1 MSRASAAGASA
12 GAGADDDAALGSPR
26 DAEVARV
33 LALDPVPI
41 AALAAVASRD
51 GLSASSR
58 AEAWP
63 RLVAVDPAHP
73 ESSSRAFEERASA
86 LRARERR
93 QVDLDVARSHLVP
106 RDFPPLDPDD
116 PDAAAPATP
125 RDADARDHP
134 EAPRDARDATDSARD
149 REARDAPASTATTT
163 TTSPAPPGGHSPP
176 TKKIPSPTREKLSL
190 IIQGVLATHPGEC
203 RYYQGLHD
211 VAAVL
216 LLACGDA
223 AAAVLDR
230 LVAGHLRDNVRG
242 GGLDAVLR
250 TLKLLPRLIAAADPE
265 LHAAI
270 FPANTRDKTP
280 AAAAEERAET
290 KTRKRASRSERP
302 GHLQSPSVAAAAAD
316 GFPERVFAE
325 ASSSSKAKV
334 DDEPDSS
341 SSDSDAGSSSSDASF
356 VVLGVSDFHDM
367 EHVGGCHFAVSW
379 LLTWHAHGLDRV
391 ADAARLFDLFL
402 ASDPLMPLYV
412 GAAAV
417 VADRDALLSLA
428 RGETPSAEEGMSDGE
443 GEGGPEEAVEG
454 GGEGRPSGVVE
465 PAPRSVGD
473 GDASASASA
482 REEKGG
488 PEEAVEGATRS
499 IEDDPPDAGG
509 DAGGVKKNTPPN
521 TNARAGRSD
530 AALGARPR
538 RDDWAVVEG
547 LLHARLSA
555 LPALTSSSRGRGSRR
570 STPPRP
576 GSDPASSA
584 VSPAVSAIVRAALA
598 LHARVPPRSL
608 FAAVG
613 GVPDPFS
620 AFGAYPYAWL
630 ADAEDAARRRRP
642 RARVRGLRER
652 VGNRTP
658 RWFGRSGRGRG
669 VGASTGTVDGVGYFP
684 VRGPRRSASAR
695 GFGGRRGGA
704 RRRCARRRR
713 PSPREASGDSS
724 TAWGSSCEGG
734 RSRGEARSACRGW
747 TTNRDARSR
756 RREGEGEGAGGS
768 NEASTFRCDC

>member
-1 MSRASAAGASA
+1 MSRASAAGAS

-149 REARDAPASTATTT
+149 REARDAPASTTTT
-163 TTSPAPPGGHSPP
+163 TTSPASPGGHSPP

-270 FPANTRDKTP
+270 FPSDTRDKTP

-325 ASSSSKAKV
+325 ASSSSKAKL

-412 GAAAV
+412 GAAAI

-454 GGEGRPSGVVE
+454 
-465 PAPRSVGD
+465 
-473 GDASASASA
+473 
-482 REEKGG
+482 
-488 PEEAVEGATRS
+488 ATRS

-509 DAGGVKKNTPPN
+509 DAGGVKKTIPPN

-555 LPALTSSSRGRGSRR
+555 LPALTSRGAGSRR

-630 ADAEDAARRRRP
+630 ADAEDAA
-642 RARVRGLRER
+642 A
-652 VGNRTP
+652 
-658 RWFGRSGRGRG
+658 
-669 VGASTGTVDGVGYFP
+669 A
-684 VRGPRRSASAR
+684 ASAR
-695 GFGGRRGGA
+695 AGSGPPGTGREPHPAVVRKVGEGSGGGGVDRDGQRSWLLSGSGSAAERIGAGIRRAARRGAAEMRKAEASEPARSLRGLIDGLGELVRGGA
-704 RRRCARRRR
+704 K
-713 PSPREASGDSS
+713 PR
-724 TAWGSSCEGG
+724 GG
-734 RSRGEARSACRGW
+734 EERVPRLDDE
-747 TTNRDARSR
+747 
-756 RREGEGEGAGGS
+756 
-768 NEASTFRCDC
+768 

>member
-1 MSRASAAGASA
+1 MSRPSAAGASA

-116 PDAAAPATP
+116 PDATAPATP

-149 REARDAPASTATTT
+149 REARDAPASTTTT
-163 TTSPAPPGGHSPP
+163 TTTPASPGGHSPP

-270 FPANTRDKTP
+270 FPSDTRDRTP

-302 GHLQSPSVAAAAAD
+302 GQKLSPSVAAAAAD
-316 GFPERVFAE
+316 GFHERVFAE

-412 GAAAV
+412 GAAAI

-454 GGEGRPSGVVE
+454 
-465 PAPRSVGD
+465 
-473 GDASASASA
+473 
-482 REEKGG
+482 
-488 PEEAVEGATRS
+488 ATRS

-509 DAGGVKKNTPPN
+509 DAGGVKKNTSPN

-555 LPALTSSSRGRGSRR
+555 LPALTSSRGSGSRR

-630 ADAEDAARRRRP
+630 ADAEDAA
-642 RARVRGLRER
+642 A
-652 VGNRTP
+652 
-658 RWFGRSGRGRG
+658 
-669 VGASTGTVDGVGYFP
+669 
-684 VRGPRRSASAR
+684 ASAR
-695 GFGGRRGGA
+695 AGSGPPGTGREPHPAVVRKVGEGSGGGGVDGDGRRSWLLSGSGSAAERIGAGIRRAA
-704 RRRCARRRR
+704 RRGAAEMRKA
-713 PSPREASGDSS
+713 EAS
-724 TAWGSSCEGG
+724 EP
-734 RSRGEARSACRGW
+734 ARSLRGLI
-747 TTNRDARSR
+747 DGL
-756 RREGEGEGAGGS
+756 GELVRGGTKPRGGE
-768 NEASTFRCDC
+768 ERVPRLDDE

>member
-1 MSRASAAGASA
+1 MSRPSAAGASA

-116 PDAAAPATP
+116 PDATAPATP

-149 REARDAPASTATTT
+149 REARDAPASTTTT
-163 TTSPAPPGGHSPP
+163 TTTPASPGGHSPP

-270 FPANTRDKTP
+270 FPSDTRDRTP

-302 GHLQSPSVAAAAAD
+302 GQKLSPSVAAAAAD
-316 GFPERVFAE
+316 GFHERVFAE

-412 GAAAV
+412 GAAAI

-454 GGEGRPSGVVE
+454 GGEGRPSGVVG

-473 GDASASASA
+473 ADASASADA

-509 DAGGVKKNTPPN
+509 DAGGVKKNTSPN

-555 LPALTSSSRGRGSRR
+555 LPALTSSRGSGSRR

-630 ADAEDAARRRRP
+630 ADAEDAA
-642 RARVRGLRER
+642 A
-652 VGNRTP
+652 
-658 RWFGRSGRGRG
+658 
-669 VGASTGTVDGVGYFP
+669 
-684 VRGPRRSASAR
+684 ASAR
-695 GFGGRRGGA
+695 AGSGPPGTGREPHPAVVRKVGEGSGGGGVDGDGRRSWLLSGSGSAAERIGAGIRRAA
-704 RRRCARRRR
+704 RRGAAEMRKA
-713 PSPREASGDSS
+713 EAS
-724 TAWGSSCEGG
+724 EP
-734 RSRGEARSACRGW
+734 ARSLRGLI
-747 TTNRDARSR
+747 DGL
-756 RREGEGEGAGGS
+756 GELVRGGTKPRGGE
-768 NEASTFRCDC
+768 ERVPRLDDE

>member
-1 MSRASAAGASA
+1 MSRPSAAGASA

-134 EAPRDARDATDSARD
+134 EAPRDARDATDTARD

-163 TTSPAPPGGHSPP
+163 TTSPAPPGGAHSPP
-176 TKKIPSPTREKLSL
+176 TKKIHSGPTREKLSL

-302 GHLQSPSVAAAAAD
+302 GQKLSPSVAAAAAD

-454 GGEGRPSGVVE
+454 
-465 PAPRSVGD
+465 
-473 GDASASASA
+473 
-482 REEKGG
+482 
-488 PEEAVEGATRS
+488 ATRS
-499 IEDDPPDAGG
+499 IEDDPPDSGG

-555 LPALTSSSRGRGSRR
+555 LPALTSSSRVSGSRR

-630 ADAEDAARRRRP
+630 ADAEDAAAAAAAARAGSGPPGTGREPHPAVVRKVGEGSGGGGVDGDGRRSWLLSGSGSAAERIGAGIRRA
-642 RARVRGLRER
+642 ARRGAAEMRKAEASEPARSLRGLIDGLGELVRGGTKPRGGEER
-652 VGNRTP
+652 VP
-658 RWFGRSGRGRG
+658 RLE
-669 VGASTGTVDGVGYFP
+669 D
-684 VRGPRRSASAR
+684 
-695 GFGGRRGGA
+695 
-704 RRRCARRRR
+704 
-713 PSPREASGDSS
+713 E
-724 TAWGSSCEGG
+724 
-734 RSRGEARSACRGW
+734 
-747 TTNRDARSR
+747 
-756 RREGEGEGAGGS
+756 
-768 NEASTFRCDC
+768 

>member
-1 MSRASAAGASA
+1 MSRPSAAGASA

-134 EAPRDARDATDSARD
+134 EAPRDARDATDTARD

-163 TTSPAPPGGHSPP
+163 TTSPAPPGGAHSPP
-176 TKKIPSPTREKLSL
+176 TKKIHSGPTREKLSL

-302 GHLQSPSVAAAAAD
+302 GQKLSPSVAAAAAD

-454 GGEGRPSGVVE
+454 
-465 PAPRSVGD
+465 
-473 GDASASASA
+473 
-482 REEKGG
+482 
-488 PEEAVEGATRS
+488 ATRS

-509 DAGGVKKNTPPN
+509 DAGASGAPTNTADTDRAMRDSQPCCSSS
-521 TNARAGRSD
+521 ARAE
-530 AALGARPR
+530 
-538 RDDWAVVEG
+538 V
-547 LLHARLSA
+547 
-555 LPALTSSSRGRGSRR
+555 
-570 STPPRP
+570 
-576 GSDPASSA
+576 
-584 VSPAVSAIVRAALA
+584 
-598 LHARVPPRSL
+598 
-608 FAAVG
+608 
-613 GVPDPFS
+613 
-620 AFGAYPYAWL
+620 
-630 ADAEDAARRRRP
+630 
-642 RARVRGLRER
+642 
-652 VGNRTP
+652 
-658 RWFGRSGRGRG
+658 
-669 VGASTGTVDGVGYFP
+669 VDGGN
-684 VRGPRRSASAR
+684 A
-695 GFGGRRGGA
+695 
-704 RRRCARRRR
+704 
-713 PSPREASGDSS
+713 
-724 TAWGSSCEGG
+724 
-734 RSRGEARSACRGW
+734 
-747 TTNRDARSR
+747 
-756 RREGEGEGAGGS
+756 
-768 NEASTFRCDC
+768 

>member
-1 MSRASAAGASA
+1 MSRPSAAGASA

-134 EAPRDARDATDSARD
+134 EAPRDARDATDTARD

-163 TTSPAPPGGHSPP
+163 TTSPAPPGGAHSPP
-176 TKKIPSPTREKLSL
+176 TKKIHSGPTREKLSL

-302 GHLQSPSVAAAAAD
+302 GQKLSPSVAAAAAD

-454 GGEGRPSGVVE
+454 
-465 PAPRSVGD
+465 
-473 GDASASASA
+473 
-482 REEKGG
+482 
-488 PEEAVEGATRS
+488 ATRS

-521 TNARAGRSD
+521 ANARAGRSD

-555 LPALTSSSRGRGSRR
+555 LPALTSSSRVSGSRR

-630 ADAEDAARRRRP
+630 ADAEDAAAAAAAARAGSGPPGTGREPHPAVVRKVGEGSGGGGVDGDGRRSWLLSGSGSAAERIGAGIRRA
-642 RARVRGLRER
+642 ARRGAAEMRKAEASEPARSLRGLIDGLGELVRGGTKPRGGEER
-652 VGNRTP
+652 VP
-658 RWFGRSGRGRG
+658 RLE
-669 VGASTGTVDGVGYFP
+669 D
-684 VRGPRRSASAR
+684 
-695 GFGGRRGGA
+695 
-704 RRRCARRRR
+704 
-713 PSPREASGDSS
+713 E
-724 TAWGSSCEGG
+724 
-734 RSRGEARSACRGW
+734 
-747 TTNRDARSR
+747 
-756 RREGEGEGAGGS
+756 
-768 NEASTFRCDC
+768 

>member
-12 GAGADDDAALGSPR
+12 GAGADDDAALGSPQ

-149 REARDAPASTATTT
+149 REARDAPASTTTTT
-163 TTSPAPPGGHSPP
+163 TTSPASPGGHSPP

-250 TLKLLPRLIAAADPE
+250 TLKLLPRLVAAADPE

-290 KTRKRASRSERP
+290 KTRERASRSERP
-302 GHLQSPSVAAAAAD
+302 GQKRSPSVAAAYAD
-316 GFPERVFAE
+316 GFPEGVSTE
-325 ASSSSKAKV
+325 ASSSSRAKV
-334 DDEPDSS
+334 DATEGLSLDSS

-412 GAAAV
+412 GAAAI

-443 GEGGPEEAVEG
+443 GEGSGVR
-454 GGEGRPSGVVE
+454 RPSGVG

-473 GDASASASA
+473 GDGDASADA
-482 REEKGG
+482 RVEKGG

-509 DAGGVKKNTPPN
+509 DAGGVKKTTPPN

-555 LPALTSSSRGRGSRR
+555 LPALTSSRGSGSRR

-630 ADAEDAARRRRP
+630 ADAEDAA
-642 RARVRGLRER
+642 A
-652 VGNRTP
+652 
-658 RWFGRSGRGRG
+658 
-669 VGASTGTVDGVGYFP
+669 
-684 VRGPRRSASAR
+684 ASAR
-695 GFGGRRGGA
+695 AGSGPPGTGREPHPAVVRKVGEGSGGGGVDGDGRRSWLLSGSGSAAERIGAGIRRAA
-704 RRRCARRRR
+704 RRGAAELRKA
-713 PSPREASGDSS
+713 EAS
-724 TAWGSSCEGG
+724 EP
-734 RSRGEARSACRGW
+734 ARSLRGLI
-747 TTNRDARSR
+747 DGL
-756 RREGEGEGAGGS
+756 GELVRGGTKPRGGE
-768 NEASTFRCDC
+768 ERVPRLDDE